1 VSRDLE
7 SKIRAYVGHFEQRI
21 ARLAA
26 YEFNVEDQY
35 LKKNIIVSI
44 LDALSRTTSNAS
56 DGNRE
61 RFTGV
66 IAHFG
71 DWPDHSRVS
80 APHLSYLLQ
89 HLRSPTFGDARL
101 FIAETIARN
110 SHGGFVPLSSDPE
123 LDALRKL
130 WPVSIE
136 QKLVGQLSL
145 ASFTHLSLLYH
156 HRNSLVHELRE
167 PGYGMEF
174 DVTQDEPFYH
184 GMTSFGADDS
194 SGDHSLELVYPMKFF
209 FRLAESVIGN
219 VEIYLRR
226 NGIDP
231 YAAYRFGSSWIAELN
246 R

>member
-1 VSRDLE
+1 MTRDVE
-7 SKIRAYVGHFEQRI
+7 SKISVYVDHFEKKI
-21 ARLAA
+21 KRLKA
-26 YEFNVEDQY
+26 YDLNLEDN
-35 LKKNIIVSI
+35 LFKKNIIVSI
-44 LDALSRTTSNAS
+44 LDTIARTTSNPT

-66 IAHFG
+66 IEHFG
-71 DWPDHSRVS
+71 DWPDHSRLS
-80 APHLSYLLQ
+80 APHVDYLLR
-89 HLRSPTFGDARL
+89 HLRSPAFEDVRQ
-101 FIAETIARN
+101 FITKTIRKN

-123 LDALRKL
+123 LEDLRKL

-136 QKLVGQLSL
+136 QKLVGQFSL
-145 ASFTHLSLLYH
+145 ASFTHLNLLYH

-174 DVTQDEPFYH
+174 DATQDEPFYH
-184 GMTSFGADDS
+184 GMTSVSADNS
-194 SGDHSLELVYPMKFF
+194 PVEQTLELVYPLRFF

-219 VEIYLRR
+219 VGTYLRK

-231 YAAYRFGSSWIAELN
+231 YGAYRFGSSWIGELN